1 MLKFNKFIIYWKY
14 DGVKMLRI
22 VVKHEKKEWKDENCL

>member
-1 MLKFNKFIIYWKY
+1 MLKLNKFIIYWKY

-22 VVKHEKKEWKDENCL
+22 VAKHKNKEWKDENCL